1 MAHFPRELPDL
12 EQTLGDLMLD
22 LLRAKSEY
30 NELVLAAP
38 LDGLGRFSPEAVRVT
53 QHYTMALLAYGYTP
67 HQIELQEA
75 AQWFSTTF
83 PTESNRRIDALEM
96 NRLEVLLELRP
107 NEPMVLTRLEQLA
120 TQHTDMD
127 TYDLSMN
134 DPLFETLWACLRRCG
149 RSR

>member
-67 HQIELQEA
+67 HQIMAIRLIR
-75 AQWFSTTF
+75 
-83 PTESNRRIDALEM
+83 SNFRKPRSGS
-96 NRLEVLLELRP
+96 VLL
-107 NEPMVLTRLEQLA
+107 
-120 TQHTDMD
+120 
-127 TYDLSMN
+127 S
-134 DPLFETLWACLRRCG
+134 RRNRIG
-149 RSR
+149 GLMRWR